1 MIALSAA
8 RIAEIVG
15 AELLPAGPGRP
26 AGETSAAADPTR
38 HLAVEPAQISSVE
51 FDSRQI
57 RPGALFVALAGERV
71 DGHDYVAAAR
81 AAGALAVLGAG
92 DVRGELPQLRTV
104 DDAATLTA
112 LAALAHASVTALSAA
127 GLTVIGLTGSS
138 GKTSTKDLIA
148 ALLTERV
155 GAEAVVAPRES
166 FNNEL
171 GHPYTVLR
179 AGSATAYLVLELS
192 ARNRGHIAELSAI
205 APPKIGAVLN
215 VGSAHLGEFGSV
227 DAIAAAKGELV
238 QALPSAAD
246 GGVAVLNADD
256 HRVLAMAARTTAA
269 VVTTGRGADADVR
282 AVDVRS
288 DDRARA
294 AFTLCTP
301 DGDAPVALQVAGA
314 HQVDNALAAAAVA
327 RATGMGTADIAGALS
342 RARAASRWRMEIT
355 DRPDGVTVI
364 NDAYNANPES
374 MRSALRSLATIGSG
388 RRTWAVLGEMAELG
402 AAGRAAHDEIGR
414 LAVRL
419 GVDRLVVV
427 GNAARALH
435 LGAALEG
442 SFNGESELVDDV
454 NDAIALLTDQLR
466 PPDVVLVKAS
476 RSVGLDRVA
485 SALLGPDGNPA

>member
-1 MIALSAA
+1 MIGLSAA

-15 AELLPAGPGRP
+15 AELIPAGPHP
-26 AGETSAAADPTR
+26 AGAGP
-38 HLAVEPAQISSVE
+38 AVAPGPITSVE
-51 FDSRQI
+51 FDSRHI
-57 RPGALFVALAGERV
+57 RAGALFVALSGERV
-71 DGHDYVAAAR
+71 DGHDFAAAAR
-81 AAGALAVLGAG
+81 TAGALAVLGAG
-92 DVRGELPQLRTV
+92 DGHGELPQLRTA

-127 GLTVIGLTGSS
+127 GLTVIGMTGSS

-148 ALLTERV
+148 ALLTERA
-155 GAEAVVAPRES
+155 GAAAVVAPRES

-179 AGSATAYLVLELS
+179 AGPDTSYLVLELS

-238 QALPSAAD
+238 EALPAAAD

-282 AVDVRS
+282 AVEVRS

-301 DGDAPVALQVAGA
+301 EGQAEVALQVAGA

-327 RATGMGTADIAGALS
+327 RATGMGLADIAGALS
-342 RARAASRWRMEIT
+342 RARAASKWRMEIT
-355 DRPDGVTVI
+355 DRADGVTVI

-374 MRSALRSLATIGSG
+374 MRSALQSLATIGTG

-402 AAGRAAHDEIGR
+402 TSARAAHDEIGR

-419 GVDRLVVV
+419 GVARLVVV
-427 GNAARALH
+427 GQAARALH

-454 NDAIALLTDQLR
+454 PTAIELLSAQLL
-466 PPDVVLVKAS
+466 PGDVLLVKAS

-485 SALLGPDGNPA
+485 AALLAGERGAA

>member
-1 MIALSAA
+1 MIGLSAA
-8 RIAEIVG
+8 RIAEIVR
-15 AELLPAGPGRP
+15 AELIPAAGAGTGTARGIDPGLL
-26 AGETSAAADPTR
+26 T
-38 HLAVEPAQISSVE
+38 SVE
-51 FDSRQI
+51 FDSRRV
-57 RPGALFVALAGERV
+57 RPGALFVALSGERV
-71 DGHDYVAAAR
+71 DGHDFAAAAR

-92 DVRGELPQLRTV
+92 NVRGELPQLRTA

-127 GLTVIGLTGSS
+127 GLTVIGMTGSS

-148 ALLTERV
+148 ALLTDRA
-155 GAEAVVAPRES
+155 GANAVVAPRES

-179 AGSATAYLVLELS
+179 AGLDTAYLVLELS

-238 QALPSAAD
+238 EALPSAAD

-256 HRVLAMAARTTAA
+256 HRVLAMAARTAAA
-269 VVTTGRGADADVR
+269 VVTTGRGADADIR
-282 AVDVRS
+282 ATDIRS

-294 AFTLCTP
+294 AFTLRTP
-301 DGDAPVALQVAGA
+301 EGEAEVELQVAGG
-314 HQVDNALAAAAVA
+314 HQVDNALAAAAVG
-327 RATGMGTADIAGALS
+327 RATGMGIADIAGVLS

-355 DRPDGVTVI
+355 DRADGVTVI

-374 MRSALRSLATIGSG
+374 MRSALRSLATIGTG

-402 AAGRAAHDEIGR
+402 AAARAAHDEIGR

-435 LGAALEG
+435 LGATLEG

-454 NDAIALLTDQLR
+454 PAAIALLSAQLL
-466 PPDVVLVKAS
+466 PGDVLLVKAS
-476 RSVGLDRVA
+476 RSAGLDRVA
-485 SALLGPDGNPA
+485 AAVLGPDGDPA